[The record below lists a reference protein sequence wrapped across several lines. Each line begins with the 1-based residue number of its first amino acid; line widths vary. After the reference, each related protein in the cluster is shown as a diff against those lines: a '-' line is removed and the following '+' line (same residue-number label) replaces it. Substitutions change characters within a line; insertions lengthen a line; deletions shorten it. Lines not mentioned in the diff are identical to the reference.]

1 MATSS
6 TILELTLRGRVLAGL
21 CAVAAGAAWLGEDP
35 NARIAAAMLA
45 APLLI
50 DLLAKPRRLHETE
63 VRVGPRRTA
72 AGAPFT
78 EHLTIVNTGRSPVR
92 ECLLLEPRTMRLDPP
107 TLIATLPPGVP
118 QRVSARGRSLQRS
131 HVLERVFVLVTAWP
145 LGLFRVRAVI
155 AITADLVTEPAR
167 VQLTANVENAI
178 AEQQAAPRDRT
189 RLPGPEFHSL
199 REHQPGEDARAVHA
213 LRSASLGTLVQR
225 VTRGRTPRTV
235 GMVLDLRR
243 PPGRQLGLG
252 NRRFEWSLGAAATL
266 IHLLRSRA
274 AEVDVLV
281 LDSEPSR
288 ILVRGPGQ
296 ESDFL
301 MLLAEASPTPHLP
314 VDPATFEHLRRLE
327 HCYWIPAGAF
337 LATREHEAIAGTVHI
352 IGGDFE

>member
-6 TILELTLRGRVLAGL
+6 TILELTLRGRVLACL
-21 CAVAAGAAWLGEDP
+21 CAAAAGAAWLGEDP
-35 NARIAAAMLA
+35 NARVAAAMLA

-50 DLLAKPRRLHETE
+50 DFLTKPRRLHETE

-72 AGAPFT
+72 AGAPFN
-78 EHLTIVNTGRSPVR
+78 EHLTLVNTGRSPVR

-107 TLIATLPPGVP
+107 TLIPAMQPGVP

-131 HVLERVFVLVTAWP
+131 HVLERVFLLVTTWP
-145 LGLFRVRAVI
+145 LGLFRVRAVVAI
-155 AITADLVTEPAR
+155 AADLVTEPAR
-167 VQLTANVENAI
+167 VQLATNIEHAI
-178 AEQQAAPRDRT
+178 AEREAAPRDRT

-213 LRSASLGTLVQR
+213 LRSAALGTLVQR
-225 VTRGRTPRTV
+225 VTRGRMPRTV

-243 PPGRQLGLG
+243 PPGRQLGHG

-266 IHLLRSRA
+266 VNLLRSRA

-281 LDSEPSR
+281 IDSEPTR
-288 ILVRGPGQ
+288 LLVRGPGQ

-301 MLLAEASPTPHLP
+301 TMLAEASPTPHSP
-314 VDPATFEHLRRLE
+314 VDPANFEHLRRLE
-327 HCYWIPAGAF
+327 YCYWIPAGAF
-337 LATREHEAIAGTVHI
+337 LATREHESIAGTVHI
-352 IGGDFE
+352 VGGDFE